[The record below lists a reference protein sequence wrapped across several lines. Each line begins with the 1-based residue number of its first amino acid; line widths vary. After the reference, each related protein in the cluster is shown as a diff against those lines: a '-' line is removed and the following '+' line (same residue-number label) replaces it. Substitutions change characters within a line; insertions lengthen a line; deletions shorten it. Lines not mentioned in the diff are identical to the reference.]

1 MVVHGSYEIVA
12 NTNKSEEDGKVDCN
26 SIADIS
32 YKNFFFFIFV

>member
-26 SIADIS
+26 SWQA
-32 YKNFFFFIFV
+32 KGG